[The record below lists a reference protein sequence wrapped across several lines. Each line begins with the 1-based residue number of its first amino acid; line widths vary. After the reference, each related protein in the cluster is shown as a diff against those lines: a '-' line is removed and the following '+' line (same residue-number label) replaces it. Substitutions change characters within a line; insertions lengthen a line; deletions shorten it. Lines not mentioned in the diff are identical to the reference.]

1 MNVHYETISQAH
13 EMGVVRN
20 AVTAEFLETDS
31 DGRERMLAQLVNSLL
46 SETTELDIQ
55 TREQRSLVVELL
67 NSDEVQSIAPSP
79 VLMAL
84 MDRIRIRFRIDSNLS
99 Q

>member
-1 MNVHYETISQAH
+1 MNVHYETISRAH
-13 EMGVVRN
+13 EMGVVSN
-20 AVTAEFLETDS
+20 AATAEFLETDS

-84 MDRIRIRFRIDSNLS
+84 MERIRIRFRIDSNLS

>member
-1 MNVHYETISQAH
+1 MNVHYETISRAH
-13 EMGVVRN
+13 EMGVVSN

-46 SETTELDIQ
+46 SDTTELDIQ

-84 MDRIRIRFRIDSNLS
+84 MERIRIRFRIDSNLS

>member
-1 MNVHYETISQAH
+1 MNVHYETISRAH
-13 EMGVVRN
+13 EMGVVSN
-20 AVTAEFLETDS
+20 AVTAEFLDTDS

-67 NSDEVQSIAPSP
+67 NSDELQSIAPSP

-84 MDRIRIRFRIDSNLS
+84 MERIRIRFRIDGNVS

>member
-1 MNVHYETISQAH
+1 
-13 EMGVVRN
+13 MGVVSN
-20 AVTAEFLETDS
+20 AATAEFLDTDS

-84 MDRIRIRFRIDSNLS
+84 MERIRIRFRIDSNLS

>member
-1 MNVHYETISQAH
+1 
-13 EMGVVRN
+13 MGVVSN

-46 SETTELDIQ
+46 SDTTELDIQ

-84 MDRIRIRFRIDSNLS
+84 MERIRIRFRIDGNVS